1 MAMKFNLF
9 RLFSRSAPVAPLPVK
24 PLLEI
29 ELVPQSTWENNLRS
43 RLSAAEWREVKSKTF
58 ELANW
63 KCEKCK
69 GKGTKH
75 PVECHEEW
83 HYDDTK
89 HVQRLVRTIAL
100 CPDCHQAVHF
110 GLARV
115 RGIEGKARMQLMKV
129 NGWNADQVDT
139 HIAAAT
145 RIGYQRSQHEW
156 QLDVTWISSFLRSA
170 AGGQANL
177 F

>member
-1 MAMKFNLF
+1 MKLTFLS
-9 RLFSRSAPVAPLPVK
+9 LFSHRPTRAPDLAR

-43 RLSAAEWREVKSKTF
+43 RLSLTEWRQVKEKTF

-63 KCEKCK
+63 ECEKC
-69 GKGTKH
+69 GGCGDKH

-83 HYDDTK
+83 HYDDINL
-89 HVQRLVRTIAL
+89 VQKLIRTIAL

-115 RGIEGKARMQLMKV
+115 RGIEHNARAQLMKV
-129 NGWNADQVDT
+129 NNWNENQVDV
-139 HIAAAT
+139 HIANAT
-145 RIGYQRSQHEW
+145 RIGYQRSKRSW
-156 QLDVTWISSFLRSA
+156 QIDVLWLNEFVTKSPA
-170 AGGQANL
+170 TQPDL

>member
-1 MAMKFNLF
+1 VITSFLS
-9 RLFSRSAPVAPLPVK
+9 LFSRGGAKALPVVR

-43 RLSAAEWREVKSKTF
+43 RLTPGEWRQVKNKTF

-63 KCEKCK
+63 KCEKC
-69 GKGTKH
+69 GGQGDQH

-83 HYDDTK
+83 HYDD
-89 HVQRLVRTIAL
+89 VRLIQRLVRTIAL

-115 RGIEGKARMQLMKV
+115 KGIESKARGQLMKV
-129 NGWNADQVDT
+129 NNWNANQVDM
-139 HIAAAT
+139 HIADAT
-145 RIGYQRSQHEW
+145 RIGFQRSKRHW
-156 QLDVTWISSFLRSA
+156 QIDVSWLDEFVEKIPSA
-170 AGGQANL
+170 QASL